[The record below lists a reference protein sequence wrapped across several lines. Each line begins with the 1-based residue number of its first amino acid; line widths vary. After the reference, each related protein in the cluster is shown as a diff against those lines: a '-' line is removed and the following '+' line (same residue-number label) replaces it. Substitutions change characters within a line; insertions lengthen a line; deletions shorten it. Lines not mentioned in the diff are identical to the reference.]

1 MTSTRLLISAA
12 AFLTLSA
19 ATAAAGP
26 AYVKSTVN
34 LRTGAGTTNESLG
47 KIPAGS
53 LVDASNCTDGWCEVE
68 WQGKKGFA
76 IATALDTS
84 GRVPSRQGPAA
95 GPRRAYDPL
104 DDDDVVVGPP
114 VYYGP
119 PRYYYGYRPY
129 YYGAYG
135 YRPYWGYRRW

>member
-19 ATAAAGP
+19 ANATAGP

-84 GRVPSRQGPAA
+84 GRVPNRQGPAA

-119 PRYYYGYRPY
+119 RYYYPYRPY
-129 YYGAYG
+129 YYGYYG